1 MIEVTK
7 RKKGNFLK
15 KSVAEGKENDSL
27 NRTLRSAFE
36 SKAGDQAI
44 ENWFSTKEAAI
55 YLGLSSNALRLLVH
69 RGKVRAYKLG
79 ARLKFKEKDLQAT
92 IKPKRE
98 VV

>member
-36 SKAGDQAI
+36 SKVGDQ